1 MKKVLIVEDEK
12 HLAEGL
18 KLNLKL
24 AGYETEHAENG
35 IEALQKWRDWN
46 PDLILLDVMMPGIDG
61 ITVLEEIRKEND
73 RLPILILS
81 AKDGTKDKVKA
92 LNKGVD
98 DYLAKPFD
106 LGELLLRVERLL
118 KRSEWSNEK
127 VSEKAATEAFDG
139 DLFEFSNIS
148 IDFKLL
154 IAIVGEKKIQLTEQE
169 IKLLRVFVSRI
180 GIPVSRKE
188 LLESAW
194 GYDGETSTR
203 TVDNFIVRFRKYFE
217 EDPKNPKFFRSLRS
231 VGYVFDCNQRD

>member
-1 MKKVLIVEDEK
+1 MKKVLVVEDEK

-35 IEALQKWRDWN
+35 IEALKKWREWS
-46 PDLILLDVMMPGIDG
+46 PDLILLDIMMPGIDG
-61 ITVLEEIRKEND
+61 ITVLEEIRKENE

-81 AKDGTKDKVKA
+81 AKDATKDKVKA

-106 LGELLLRVERLL
+106 LSELLLRVERLL
-118 KRSEWSNEK
+118 KRSSWS
-127 VSEKAATEAFDG
+127 SEESKEASSSSDIFTG
-139 DLFEFSNIS
+139 DTYTFSNIS

-154 IAIVGEKKIQLTEQE
+154 KATVGEKSIQLTEQE
-169 IKLLRVFVSRI
+169 IKLLRVFISQI
-180 GIPVSRKE
+180 GTPISRKE
-188 LLESAW
+188 LLETAW

-217 EDPKNPKFFRSLRS
+217 VDPKNPKFFKSLRS
-231 VGYVFDCNQRD
+231 VGYVFDPN

>member
-1 MKKVLIVEDEK
+1 MTKKILVVEDEK

-24 AGYETEHAENG
+24 AGYETDHAENG
-35 IEALQKWRDWN
+35 IAALKRWREWQ

-61 ITVLEEIRKEND
+61 ITVLEEIRKENE

-81 AKDGTKDKVKA
+81 AKDAVKDKVKA
-92 LNKGVD
+92 LDKGVD

-106 LGELLLRVERLL
+106 LDELLLRIDRLL
-118 KRSEWSNEK
+118 KRSDWS
-127 VSEKAATEAFDG
+127 SETSSSKKAVNDFDG
-139 DLFEFSNIS
+139 EVYSFRNIT
-148 IDFKLL
+148 IDFTKLL
-154 IAIVGEKKIQLTEQE
+154 ATVGDQKIQLTEQE
-169 IKLLRVFVSRI
+169 IKLLKVFVGQVGTPI
-180 GIPVSRKE
+180 SRKE

-217 EDPKNPKFFRSLRS
+217 EDPKNPVIFRSLRS
-231 VGYVFDCNQRD
+231 VGYVFEPN

>member
-35 IEALQKWRDWN
+35 IVALQKWREWN
-46 PDLILLDVMMPGIDG
+46 PDLILLDIMMPGVDG
-61 ITVLEEIRKEND
+61 ITVLEEIRKENE

-106 LGELLLRVERLL
+106 LAELLLRVERLL
-118 KRSEWSNEK
+118 KRSSWSSENKQEEK
-127 VSEKAATEAFDG
+127 QTESFNG

-154 IAIVGEKKIQLTEQE
+154 TATVGDKKIQMTEQE
-169 IKLLRVFVSRI
+169 IKLLRVFVSHV

-188 LLESAW
+188 LLETAW

-217 EDPKNPKFFRSLRS
+217 EDPKSPVFFKSLRS
-231 VGYVFDCNQRD
+231 VGYVFNTI

>member
-24 AGYETEHAENG
+24 AGYQTEHAENG
-35 IEALQKWRDWN
+35 IEALKKWREWS

-81 AKDGTKDKVKA
+81 AKDATKDKVKA

-106 LGELLLRVERLL
+106 LSELLLRVERLL
-118 KRSEWSNEK
+118 KRSSWS
-127 VSEKAATEAFDG
+127 SEAGKDPSKATELFSG
-139 DLFEFSNIS
+139 DSYKFSNIS

-154 IAIVGEKKIQLTEQE
+154 KAIVGEKEIQLTEQE
-169 IKLLRVFVSRI
+169 VKLLRVFISQVGTPI
-180 GIPVSRKE
+180 SRKE
-188 LLESAW
+188 LLETAW

-217 EDPKNPKFFRSLRS
+217 KDPKNPLFFKSLRS
-231 VGYVFDCNQRD
+231 VGYVFNPN

>member
-1 MKKVLIVEDEK
+1 MTKKILVVEDEK

-24 AGYETEHAENG
+24 AGHEVEHAENG
-35 IEALQKWRDWN
+35 IEALKKWREWS
-46 PDLILLDVMMPGIDG
+46 PDLILLDIMMPGIDG
-61 ITVLEEIRKEND
+61 ITVLEEIRKENE

-81 AKDGTKDKVKA
+81 AKDAVKDKVQA
-92 LNKGVD
+92 LDKGVD

-118 KRSEWSNEK
+118 KRSSWSSENSQDEK
-127 VSEKAATEAFDG
+127 TKKSSFDG
-139 DLFEFSNIS
+139 EVYKFKNIT
-148 IDFKLL
+148 IDFVKLM
-154 IAIVGEKKIQLTEQE
+154 ATVDEKKIQLTEQE
-169 IKLLRVFVSRI
+169 IKLLRVFVGHI
-180 GIPVSRKE
+180 GTPVSRKE

-217 EDPKNPKFFRSLRS
+217 EDPKNPKIFRSLRS
-231 VGYVFDCNQRD
+231 VGYVFEPN